1 MIEFEGID
9 ELLKELAS
17 IEADLPKLKKQALIE
32 SADLLKERM
41 QKGVYSHGL
50 NRHTGKAPDYI
61 DRTSPRGDEI
71 FVGNTSD
78 GFYLFFH
85 EEGFYNVRAR
95 RFIEPRPF
103 ASVIYE
109 KSKGVILDE
118 QVKVLREGLKIR

>member
-1 MIEFEGID
+1 MIEFDGID
-9 ELLKELAS
+9 ELLKELDS
-17 IEADLPKLKKQALIE
+17 IEADLPNLKKKALIE

-71 FVGNTSD
+71 FVGNTPD

-95 RFIEPRPF
+95 RFIDPRPF
-103 ASVIYE
+103 ASIVY
-109 KSKGVILDE
+109 KNSRNAILDE
-118 QVKVLREGLKIR
+118 QVRVLREGLKIR

>member
-1 MIEFEGID
+1 MIEFDGID
-9 ELLKELAS
+9 ELLKELDS
-17 IEADLPKLKKQALIE
+17 IEADLPNLKKKALIE
-32 SADLLKERM
+32 SADLLKDCM

-50 NRHTGKAPDYI
+50 NRHSGKAPTYI
-61 DRTSPRGDEI
+61 DRTSPRNDEI
-71 FVGNTSD
+71 YVGNTSD
-78 GFYLFFH
+78 GYYLFFH

-109 KSKGVILDE
+109 KNKGAILDE

>member
-1 MIEFEGID
+1 MIEFDGID
-9 ELLKELAS
+9 ELLKELDS
-17 IEADLPKLKKQALIE
+17 IEADLPNLKKKALIE
-32 SADLLKERM
+32 SADLLKDRM

-50 NRHTGKAPDYI
+50 NRHSGKAPTYI
-61 DRTSPRGDEI
+61 DRTSPRNDEI
-71 FVGNTSD
+71 YVGNTSD
-78 GFYLFFH
+78 GYYLFFH

-109 KSKGVILDE
+109 KSKGAILDE